1 MPGMSAT
8 TRRAVTW
15 AAGLVVVLNM
25 LDAAWTLALVRV
37 GAADEGN
44 PLMDQALSWGPM
56 RFMLAKLTLVSLSVL
71 LLWRLRD
78 RWSAVIGLFSAA
90 ATYLSIC
97 GYHLSHADQLLAA
110 VR

>member
-1 MPGMSAT
+1 MQGMSAT

-15 AAGLVVVLNM
+15 AASLVVVLNM
-25 LDAAWTLALVRV
+25 LDAVWTLTFVRV
-37 GAADEGN
+37 GAANEGN

-56 RFMLAKLTLVSLSVL
+56 LFMLAKLSLVSLSVL

-78 RWSAVIGLFSAA
+78 RWSAAVGLFSAA
-90 ATYLSIC
+90 ATYLVIC
-97 GYHLSHADQLLAA
+97 GYHVSHAHQILVA

>member
-1 MPGMSAT
+1 MSAA

-25 LDAAWTLALVRV
+25 LDAVSTLTFVRL

-44 PLMDQALSWGPM
+44 PLMDQALSWGPLL
-56 RFMLAKLTLVSLSVL
+56 FMLAKLALVSLSVH

-78 RWSAVIGLFSAA
+78 RWSAVIGLLGAA
-90 ATYLSIC
+90 ATYLVIC
-97 GYHLSHADQLLAA
+97 GYHVSHASQLLVAA
-110 VR
+110 R

>member
-1 MPGMSAT
+1 MSANV
-8 TRRAVTW
+8 RRAVTW

-25 LDAAWTLALVRV
+25 LDAVWTLTFIRI

-44 PLMDQALSWGPM
+44 PLMDQALSWGPL
-56 RFMLAKLTLVSLSVL
+56 RFMVAKLALVSLSVL

-78 RWSAVIGLFSAA
+78 RWSAVVGLFGAA
-90 ATYLSIC
+90 ATYLWIC
-97 GYHLSHADQLLAA
+97 GYHVSHTQHLLDA